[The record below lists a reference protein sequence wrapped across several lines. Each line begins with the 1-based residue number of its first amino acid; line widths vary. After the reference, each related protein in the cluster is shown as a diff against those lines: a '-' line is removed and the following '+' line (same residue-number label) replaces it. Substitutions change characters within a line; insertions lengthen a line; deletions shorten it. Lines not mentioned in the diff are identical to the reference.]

1 MDKMVNI
8 PVEDL
13 EDVIAILHLSSSA
26 YQSEDV
32 AEAYNNLQQTVKYR
46 PLTNE
51 LVRVHERLSGFLKDY
66 VFGIH
71 QDEEEAEEEKEGEDV

>member
-1 MDKMVNI
+1 MENTIQI

-13 EDVIAILHLSSSA
+13 EDVVAVLHLASGA

-32 AEAYNNLQQTVKYR
+32 AKAYNNLQQTINYR

-51 LVRVHERLSGFLKDY
+51 LTRVHERLSGFLKDY
-66 VFGIH
+66 VFDLH
-71 QDEEEAEEEKEGEDV
+71 QDEEVEEDG